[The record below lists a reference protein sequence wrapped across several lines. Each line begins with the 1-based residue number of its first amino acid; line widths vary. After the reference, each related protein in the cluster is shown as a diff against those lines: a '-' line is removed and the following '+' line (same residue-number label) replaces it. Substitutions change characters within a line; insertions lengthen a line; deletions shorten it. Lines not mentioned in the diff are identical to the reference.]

1 MPVVVQ
7 QETFRRYAGHT
18 TAVTIDGEQ
27 FRLTAARGRD
37 GTLAEVTIGRGRHYG
52 CAEGL
57 LQAYATALSAGLD
70 RGVPLAELLR
80 SGLGL
85 RFSPDG
91 STDDPDIPYALS
103 VVDYCCRR
111 LAIDWLPAAERA
123 TLGVV
128 TPAERPVLGVVT
140 PAERPVLGVV
150 TPAERPV
157 QDDTCASL
165 EVALE
170 HDHENF

>member
-1 MPVVVQ
+1 MQAVVQ

-37 GTLAEVTIGRGRHYG
+37 GTLAEVAIGWGRRYG
-52 CAEGL
+52 SAEGL
-57 LQAYATALSAGLD
+57 LRAYAAALSAGLD
-70 RGVPLAELLR
+70 RGVPLADLLR
-80 SGLGL
+80 TGLGL

-91 STDDPDIPYALS
+91 STDDPDIPYAFS

-123 TLGVV
+123 ALGVV
-128 TPAERPVLGVVT
+128 TPAERPVRVRTLA
-140 PAERPVLGVV
+140 P
-150 TPAERPV
+150 
-157 QDDTCASL
+157 
-165 EVALE
+165 
-170 HDHENF
+170 